1 MLSVAEMAQLEEISN
16 GLAATNATIE
26 TISSSVREL
35 QGTVSEIRVQL
46 TQQAPPPTAVRAPLP
61 ESFKGHGEDF
71 PYFMQNMR
79 SYCELTNVP
88 ASKRVTFAVR
98 CLQKGPAKV
107 WAAYSARAVTFNTGE
122 DLTDLDVFSKALSHV
137 YDTGDR
143 ATKARLKLDKIFQG
157 ADSLE
162 RYVAEI
168 EAEEEISAPEMLMKF
183 KSGLKSSLLLVA
195 LFDTQ
200 MGKPFTSVEA
210 LIEFLT
216 RYDAAL
222 SGVQTVNGLR
232 AAPSDARPHKRLRGP
247 PCTGSRSPS
256 SGPGL
261 QEFQPA
267 SCPRCFCAER
277 GRTGA
282 GPGLVPPVRW
292 PSSGDAL

>member
-1 MLSVAEMAQLEEISN
+1 VLSVAEMAQLEEISN

-71 PYFMQNMR
+71 PYFMQTMR

-107 WAAYSARAVTFNTGE
+107 WAAYAARAVKFNTGE
-122 DLTDLDVFSKALSHV
+122 DLTDLDVFSKALSQV

-157 ADSLE
+157 ADSVE
-162 RYVAEI
+162 RYVESFTSLVAEI
-168 EAEEEISAPEMLMKF
+168 EAEEEISAPEKLLKF
-183 KSGLKSSLLLVA
+183 KSGLKPSLQLVA
-195 LFDTQ
+195 LFDSQT
-200 MGKPFTSVEA
+200 GKPFTSVEA

-216 RYDAAL
+216 CYDAAL
-222 SGVQTVNGLR
+222 SGVQTVNGPR

-247 PCTGSRSPS
+247 PAQAAVARAPVPDVGNFIQFLWVHLC
-256 SGPGL
+256 
-261 QEFQPA
+261 
-267 SCPRCFCAER
+267 
-277 GRTGA
+277 RTG
-282 GPGLVPPVRW
+282 
-292 PSSGDAL
+292 